1 MRNLPILEASRYAS
15 QLLPLK
21 SDVYR
26 NGSSFYSNFR
36 TLLLN
41 KESSIPKMSA
51 LKSGVLPEIQA
62 FWYVTQN
69 KLVFTLHIFRYELN
83 SLEVIPDFPSSICF
97 VKAFKPT
104 KGIFNSKIQ
113 HCLLVVTE
121 TDLIVYGVEADTHSI
136 INTDFSAKL
145 ASKAT
150 CLGVKNGKIFIG
162 CQNGNIYQAVCKSI
176 DFLNYKYL
184 SLYTPSTSLFK
195 TLTFLFNKKK
205 EPIFHISAGQRFLV
219 AISSSIEVYNVEY
232 GAYKLYD
239 IPLDQTVKYTNVQ
252 IVEESPI
259 LFYCAQSSG
268 KRDFYTTAFLFSKD
282 PAVVESSDLLK
293 MTFTTESHFL
303 SIRSCFERSTLV
315 LSSFNEDQLRNF
327 SKTKPVENYEVQTI
341 YNQGVDA
348 TISENGLFILTPT
361 SVIHYLILDAKRF
374 LLNCKIADICKI
386 YTNYGDVE
394 FMVKYFQLLTENED
408 VSKLD
413 GLCKNESIKTH
424 ALFVWLYT
432 LIKPIWT
439 VDLYTLKSIQDQ
451 DRSCELLIDEIIRK
465 LKILKSRLSFGYDSA
480 RDFIDEFIQTNFYTT
495 LLADYNIFFKETFE
509 SILTQ
514 ESDFKTFSLKTLLD
528 AFGINQSIEPLLKTM
543 QNNCPIYLPLD
554 NINLQRGLLLIKK
567 DDRDS
572 LMRSL
577 SYLSQSKFDLEVI
590 NKFNE
595 VGFYYG
601 SIFLIREKFD
611 FSYEETVELF
621 KQSLKCKGA
630 FDYCLQ
636 DTRES
641 FLYPFFEAA
650 IQLETFSSCVCC
662 DSLKMEPDLLSITNP
677 LFKLFLKE
685 NLTKN
690 ENVCNVYWKYLL
702 VRHEKIEAIEALIN
716 FSQRPGFSLD
726 KKVDFLQTALPISA
740 GTHLN
745 SEIKLRIKL
754 YEIQKEL
761 MRRST
766 SFHTTTLLDSDTLYN
781 DYCCEYPD
789 LKIKVLDAIGYKD
802 ENVFKS
808 LFVTYFN
815 SHSLQECFLF
825 LAELTNKKI
834 ETVFDSLI
842 SKITTSTVDFCTGLV
857 MAGFDYEEII
867 KEVKKSLDS
876 NIHPEVKIEL
886 LKSLKLFSKF
896 NEYSEC
902 EKNCE
907 KNFGI
912 RVNK

>member
-1 MRNLPILEASRYAS
+1 MRNLSIVEASRYAS

-26 NGSSFYSNFR
+26 NGSSLYSNFR

-41 KESSIPKMSA
+41 KESSIPKISA
-51 LKSGVLPEIQA
+51 IKSGVLPEIQA
-62 FWYVTQN
+62 FWHVTQN
-69 KLVFTLHIFRYELN
+69 NLLFNLHLFRYELN

-104 KGIFNSKIQ
+104 KGIFNNKIQ
-113 HCLLVVTE
+113 HCLLIVTE
-121 TDLIVYGVEADTHSI
+121 TDLIVYGIEADTHSI

-150 CLGVKNGKIFIG
+150 CLDVKNGKIFLG
-162 CQNGNIYQAVCKSI
+162 CQNGSIYQAVCKSI

-184 SLYTPSTSLFK
+184 SLYSPTNSIFK
-195 TLTFLFNKKK
+195 ALAFIFNKRKVA
-205 EPIFHISAGQRFLV
+205 ISHISAGQKFLV
-219 AISSSIEVYNVEY
+219 AISNSIEVYNVEY
-232 GAYKLYD
+232 GAYKMYE
-239 IPLDQTVKYTNVQ
+239 IPIEQTIKYTNVQ

-268 KRDFYTTAFLFSKD
+268 KRDFYTTELLFSKD

-293 MTFTTESHFL
+293 LSFTTESHFL

-327 SKTKPVENYEVQTI
+327 SKTKPVENYEIQTI
-341 YNQGVDA
+341 YNQVIDA

-361 SVIHYLILDAKRF
+361 SVVHYLILDAKRF
-374 LLNCKIADICKI
+374 LLNCKTADICNI
-386 YTNYGDVE
+386 YTNYGDIE

-432 LIKPIWT
+432 LIKPVWT
-439 VDLYTLKSIQDQ
+439 VDLYTLKSIQYQ
-451 DRSCELLIDEIIRK
+451 DGSCEILIDEIIRK

-480 RDFIDEFIQTNFYTT
+480 REFIDEFIQTNFYTT

-554 NINLQRGLLLIKK
+554 NINLQRGLQLIKK

-577 SYLSQSKFDLEVI
+577 GYLSQSKFDLGVI
-590 NKFNE
+590 TKFNE
-595 VGFYYG
+595 FGFYYG
-601 SIFLIREKFD
+601 SVFLIREKFD
-611 FSYEETVELF
+611 FDYEDAVGLF

-630 FDYCLQ
+630 FDHCLQ

-650 IQLETFSSCVCC
+650 IQLETFSPCVCC
-662 DSLKMEPDLLSITNP
+662 DTVHTEPDLLSITNP

-690 ENVCNVYWKYLL
+690 ENVCNIYWKYLL
-702 VRHEKIEAIEALIN
+702 VRNEKIEAIEALIN
-716 FSQRPGFSLD
+716 FSQRQGFSLD

-745 SEIKLRIKL
+745 AEVKLRIKL

-761 MRRST
+761 MRRSP
-766 SFHTTTLLDSDTLYN
+766 SFHTTTLLDSDILYN

-789 LKIKVLDAIGYKD
+789 LKIKVLDAINYKD
-802 ENVFKS
+802 ETVLKS
-808 LFVTYFN
+808 LFGAYF
-815 SHSLQECFLF
+815 SKHSLQECFLF
-825 LAELTNKKI
+825 LRELTNKKI
-834 ETVFDSLI
+834 GVVFDLLVG
-842 SKITTSTVDFCTGLV
+842 KITPSTVDFCTGLV

-867 KEVKKSLDS
+867 EELKKCLDS
-876 NIHPEVKIEL
+876 NIHPEIKIEL

-896 NEYSEC
+896 DEYSEC
-902 EKNCE
+902 ERNCE
-907 KNFGI
+907 RNFGI